1 MASVR
6 ATVLVARPDV
16 APTAQFL
23 VHVVATSIACTLAAG
38 EFAIAVLTFL
48 RTRRAL
54 SFKTT
59 VSTPRTLVIVY
70 VCTTLVAQEL

>member
-38 EFAIAVLTFL
+38 EFALAMLTFL
-48 RTRRAL
+48 GTLRAL

-59 VSTPRTLVIVY
+59 VSTPLVIQY
-70 VCTTLVAQEL
+70 FTTGQFLRRR